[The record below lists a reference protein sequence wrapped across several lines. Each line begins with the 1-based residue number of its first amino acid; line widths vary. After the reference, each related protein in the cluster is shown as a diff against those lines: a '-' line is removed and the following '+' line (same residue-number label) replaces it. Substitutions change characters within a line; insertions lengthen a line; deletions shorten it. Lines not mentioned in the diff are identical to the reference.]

1 MSKNPIKVALIGN
14 PNVGKTSVFNQLT
27 GTRQKVGNYAGV
39 TVERKVGFFQLPSGN
54 QVRVLDLPGTYSL
67 DATSPDEAVT
77 RDVCLGK
84 IKDESQQDAFLC
96 VVDATNLKLH
106 LGLVLEMIEL
116 GRPILL
122 VLNMMDEA
130 RRRGMQI
137 NTQKLSE
144 RLGVPVV
151 ETVAVRDSGIQNL
164 MHALDQGKFAVPQTE
179 LTGLTGSQHQRIQTI
194 LHDVVQFVDEEDKQD
209 AIVIE
214 LYAKQFGWEARYAG
228 DDKTLG
234 KANVRLIEGINT
246 LGVDLADPAAQDDKV
261 VTELHL
267 PVGKKVIF
275 KMRSQDVLH
284 SAYMPH
290 FRAQMNCVPGM
301 ITQFSFTPTVTTADM
316 RTDAA
321 IVAKVDKINKIR
333 TKNSAKI
340 VAEGGT
346 ALDPYTFDYLLLCNK
361 ICGSSHYNMQMKI
374 VVDTP
379 EEFKTWLSDK
389 PTLAQQ
395 WKEANAP
402 KPVETAVAPAVDS
415 TKVVAQVI
423 K

>member
-1 MSKNPIKVALIGN
+1 MTSFLVFTVLVLIGIAVWQLTKIYDLTQIGKDSDDSEIANDKDNNVNGYLMFAFVGFIYIFTIYSLYAWGEFVLGTPASEHGKDVDKLMAISMALI
-14 PNVGKTSVFNQLT
+14 
-27 GTRQKVGNYAGV
+27 
-39 TVERKVGFFQLPSGN
+39 FF
-54 QVRVLDLPGTYSL
+54 V
-67 DATSPDEAVT
+67 
-77 RDVCLGK
+77 
-84 IKDESQQDAFLC
+84 
-96 VVDATNLKLH
+96 
-106 LGLVLEMIEL
+106 
-116 GRPILL
+116 
-122 VLNMMDEA
+122 
-130 RRRGMQI
+130 
-137 NTQKLSE
+137 
-144 RLGVPVV
+144 
-151 ETVAVRDSGIQNL
+151 
-164 MHALDQGKFAVPQTE
+164 
-179 LTGLTGSQHQRIQTI
+179 QTI
-194 LHDVVQFVDEEDKQD
+194 TQFLLHYFAFKYRGREGQKALYFADNNKLEAIWTIIPVIVLAGLILYGLYTWNNIMFIDEEDKQD

-267 PVGKKVIF
+267 PVGKKIIF

-301 ITQFSFTPTVTTADM
+301 ITQFSFTPSVTTADM
-316 RTDAA
+316 RNDEA
-321 IVAKVDKINKIR
+321 IIAKVNKINKIR
-333 TKNSAKI
+333 TKNSAKL

-361 ICGSSHYNMQMKI
+361 ICGASHYNMQMKI

-379 EEFKTWLSDK
+379 EEYKAWLAEK

-402 KPVETAVAPAVDS
+402 KPAETPGAVAVDS
-415 TKVVAQVI
+415 TKVIAQVI

>member
-1 MSKNPIKVALIGN
+1 MTSFLVFIILVLIGIA
-14 PNVGKTSVFNQLT
+14 VWQLT
-27 GTRQKVGNYAGV
+27 KIFDLTQIGGSSSNDEIANDKDNSVNGYLMFAF
-39 TVERKVGFFQLPSGN
+39 VGFIYVF
-54 QVRVLDLPGTYSL
+54 TIYSL
-67 DATSPDEAVT
+67 YAWGD
-77 RDVCLGK
+77 
-84 IKDESQQDAFLC
+84 
-96 VVDATNLKLH
+96 
-106 LGLVLEMIEL
+106 LVL
-116 GRPILL
+116 GTP
-122 VLNMMDEA
+122 A
-130 RRRGMQI
+130 
-137 NTQKLSE
+137 SE
-144 RLGVPVV
+144 HGP
-151 ETVAVRDSGIQNL
+151 DYDNL
-164 MHALDQGKFAVPQTE
+164 MYISFAIIFFV
-179 LTGLTGSQHQRIQTI
+179 QTI
-194 LHDVVQFVDEEDKQD
+194 TQFLLHYFAFKYRGKEGQKALYFADNNKLEAIWTIIPVIVLAGLIMYGLYTWNNIMFVDKEEEQD

-246 LGVDLADPAAQDDKV
+246 LGVDLADPAAQDDKI

-301 ITQFSFTPTVTTADM
+301 ITQFAFTPTITTADM
-316 RTDAA
+316 RTDEA
-321 IVAKVDKINKIR
+321 IMAKVDKINKIR

-340 VAEGGT
+340 VAEGGA

-361 ICGSSHYNMQMKI
+361 ICGASHYNMQMKI

-379 EEFKTWLSDK
+379 ADFKKWLAEK

-402 KPVETAVAPAVDS
+402 APVVTPVEAPVAAVDS

>member
-1 MSKNPIKVALIGN
+1 MTSFLVFIILVLVGIAVWQLTKIFDLTQIGGSSDNDEIANDRDNSVNGYLMFAFVGFIYVFTIYSLYSWSDLVLGTPASEHGKDVDSLMAISMALI
-14 PNVGKTSVFNQLT
+14 
-27 GTRQKVGNYAGV
+27 
-39 TVERKVGFFQLPSGN
+39 FF
-54 QVRVLDLPGTYSL
+54 V
-67 DATSPDEAVT
+67 
-77 RDVCLGK
+77 
-84 IKDESQQDAFLC
+84 
-96 VVDATNLKLH
+96 
-106 LGLVLEMIEL
+106 
-116 GRPILL
+116 
-122 VLNMMDEA
+122 
-130 RRRGMQI
+130 
-137 NTQKLSE
+137 
-144 RLGVPVV
+144 
-151 ETVAVRDSGIQNL
+151 
-164 MHALDQGKFAVPQTE
+164 
-179 LTGLTGSQHQRIQTI
+179 QTI
-194 LHDVVQFVDEEDKQD
+194 TQFLLHYFAFKYRGKEGQKALYFADNNKLEAIWTIIPVIVLAGLIMYGLYTWNNIMFVDEEDKQD

-301 ITQFSFTPTVTTADM
+301 ITQFAFTPTVTTADM
-316 RTDAA
+316 RNDEA
-321 IVAKVDKINKIR
+321 IMAKVNKINKIR
-333 TKNSAKI
+333 TENSKKI

-361 ICGSSHYNMQMKI
+361 ICGASHYNMQMKI

-379 EEFKTWLSDK
+379 ADFKKWLAEK

-402 KPVETAVAPAVDS
+402 APAAAPAEATNAVAVDS

>member
-1 MSKNPIKVALIGN
+1 MTSFLVFTVLVLIGIAVWQLTKIFDLTQVGGVADDSEIANDKDNSVNGYLMFAFVGFIYVFTIYSLYAWGDLVLGTPASEHGKDVDSLMAISMALI
-14 PNVGKTSVFNQLT
+14 
-27 GTRQKVGNYAGV
+27 
-39 TVERKVGFFQLPSGN
+39 FF
-54 QVRVLDLPGTYSL
+54 V
-67 DATSPDEAVT
+67 
-77 RDVCLGK
+77 
-84 IKDESQQDAFLC
+84 
-96 VVDATNLKLH
+96 
-106 LGLVLEMIEL
+106 
-116 GRPILL
+116 
-122 VLNMMDEA
+122 
-130 RRRGMQI
+130 
-137 NTQKLSE
+137 
-144 RLGVPVV
+144 
-151 ETVAVRDSGIQNL
+151 
-164 MHALDQGKFAVPQTE
+164 
-179 LTGLTGSQHQRIQTI
+179 QTI
-194 LHDVVQFVDEEDKQD
+194 TQFLLHYFAFKYRGKEGQKALYFADNNKLEAIWTIIPVIVLAGLILYGLYTWNNIMFVDEEDKQD

-267 PVGKKVIF
+267 PVGKKIIF

-301 ITQFSFTPTVTTADM
+301 ITQFSFTPSVTTADM
-316 RTDAA
+316 RNDEG

-361 ICGSSHYNMQMKI
+361 ICGASHYNMQMKI

-379 EEFKTWLSDK
+379 EEYKAWLAEK

-402 KPVETAVAPAVDS
+402 KPVEAAGVPVADS